1 METTQATAFSMCQL
15 AMQAAADARE
25 TTRQQT
31 EAWRAEST
39 AWKSETAATQALLS
53 QQTAEIEKLRGVVS
67 QMQLDQ
73 CRALMMLPTSADIK
87 AAPPEPPPRCA
98 AAATATPTPED
109 EAAFWA
115 EQQQGARLDALGS
128 VTKRLE
134 GIVERSSDAGLAEEV
149 RQATEAELRR
159 AEVEAAARAEAARLD
174 AEGERAA
181 QAAELA
187 ARRHVG
193 LAAAP
198 PPKVAWPG
206 STSAVQAVR
215 EAEAREVI
223 GRAAAP
229 YAQRRRQQAHGAAP
243 QPPARSRAA
252 ADAEAEAAFWSEQG
266 VGPRAPVVGAASP
279 AAASA
284 EEVAFW
290 AEESRRGVLGLG
302 LAALGRDPASGL
314 PLDALPRAPPRAPPF
329 KPPSAGLPARS
340 PAAAEAEA
348 EAEAEAKAEAEAGFW
363 AEQGVGPR
371 ASAGTAAVAGAL
383 EGEARRVAAA
393 RVEAEQRA
401 KRQQHE
407 AAAAR
412 RAEVEEAAAQRKL
425 EQEQAQRLQAVQEAA
440 ERGAREAARRAE
452 EQKAERDR
460 QVAAA
465 VQSRVQ
471 AALGEGGLSGGSP
484 LAAVLSPARI
494 AAAGR

>member
-1 METTQATAFSMCQL
+1 MSMNEIFCCSESRWIAAIMRGAALPERRSGRGWAHPAKIEIDPRRPASAARSMVRIRLSFDERIDVRVRRSWYELPSGLLHISDLCVDVGSRFGLEAASARIILKLEGFALPADQPIAVLRDGDLVVVKCKGKRSASLEPAGNGADQKKRRASDAAHTAVAGSTLPLVGVPASSAPAPASAPGVSREARREMRR
-15 AMQAAADARE
+15 AREAAAH
-25 TTRQQT
+25 
-31 EAWRAEST
+31 
-39 AWKSETAATQALLS
+39 
-53 QQTAEIEKLRGVVS
+53 AEIEASR
-67 QMQLDQ
+67 
-73 CRALMMLPTSADIK
+73 T
-87 AAPPEPPPRCA
+87 
-98 AAATATPTPED
+98 
-109 EAAFWA
+109 
-115 EQQQGARLDALGS
+115 
-128 VTKRLE
+128 
-134 GIVERSSDAGLAEEV
+134 
-149 RQATEAELRR
+149 
-159 AEVEAAARAEAARLD
+159 
-174 AEGERAA
+174 
-181 QAAELA
+181 
-187 ARRHVG
+187 
-193 LAAAP
+193 AAAP
-198 PPKVAWPG
+198 P
-206 STSAVQAVR
+206 S
-215 EAEAREVI
+215 
-223 GRAAAP
+223 
-229 YAQRRRQQAHGAAP
+229 
-243 QPPARSRAA
+243 
-252 ADAEAEAAFWSEQG
+252 
-266 VGPRAPVVGAASP
+266 
-279 AAASA
+279 ASA
-284 EEVAFW
+284 K
-290 AEESRRGVLGLG
+290 
-302 LAALGRDPASGL
+302 D
-314 PLDALPRAPPRAPPF
+314 DDDNDDDD
-329 KPPSAGLPARS
+329 
-340 PAAAEAEA
+340 AEA